1 MSQGKEKGIG
11 FDRGGLSPGP
21 AGKNH
26 LLVIA
31 IDEYVHCPKLNNCVK
46 DATDFVEVLKAQY
59 EFDPQNTLTLYNQEA
74 TRANIHAKLKEL
86 RKKVKAQDNLVIF
99 FSGHG
104 EVDGEVGYWVPVEAD
119 PEKDWEFIETSA
131 LKNRLNAINSFHT
144 FLIVDACFSGSLF
157 ATYRSVKAGYETKR
171 SRLGLAASHSR
182 ERALDGTPG
191 ENSPFAEKLLKR
203 LRDNDGSLSAQKLAT
218 DVIEEVQAATRGKQT
233 PVFKHLDVRGD
244 DSGQFVFHPKANE
257 VADWATCQKVGTLQV
272 FQAYLKKY
280 PEGKH
285 REEAEQQ
292 IAFLKEESAWQQA
305 RKENRIEGYLKYRR
319 EYKEGRYREQALEA
333 IKELEE
339 DQAWQLACGRNTIF
353 GYEQY
358 LDKYPKG
365 KYRKDAEAGMD
376 MLLNRQSDKRE
387 REEED
392 QKWEDARS
400 ADTPKAYKEYL
411 QAYPGGKYSAQ
422 AKSRITELEA
432 LALEARREG
441 EIKAAW
447 EQVKDSRSIAA
458 LEGFRRKYPDHRYAA
473 SAARLIDQLKTEAA
487 SKQTTIS
494 ETKPPGGQ
502 IPDTSK
508 KPPPAEQETSSLKKY
523 WPWLAGV
530 AVLAALIIGWAI
542 GGSGGQPDDPAS
554 KEDLTALDDDTLG
567 MAEETL
573 AGAPSQYKE
582 QDPAEPPTSTPDPVK
597 EQPTPPAIS
606 RSFSGDVLT
615 VTVREGTPPYELK
628 LLRRGNEVY
637 QQSLNQAGAHRIT
650 ITEYRQDAGT
660 YSINVTDGNGQT
672 AERSIRIDLPKVVKL
687 PSPSVKVGT
696 ATLGGQR
703 YSTIQFN
710 SGNLTWMTQNL
721 NVDVPDSWC
730 YDNDPANCA
739 KYGRLYTWEAAK
751 RACASLGQ
759 GWRLPTDE
767 EWRDL
772 AKRFGGADDDASDGG
787 KAAYQAMIE
796 GGNSGFN
803 ARLGGYRTS
812 AGSFVTLGDGGYYW
826 SATERH
832 SGSAWLY
839 NFYRNSG
846 KLLRYDYLKS
856 YGRSCRCVQD

>member
-1 MSQGKEKGIG
+1 
-11 FDRGGLSPGP
+11 
-21 AGKNH
+21 
-26 LLVIA
+26 
-31 IDEYVHCPKLNNCVK
+31 
-46 DATDFVEVLKAQY
+46 
-59 EFDPQNTLTLYNQEA
+59 
-74 TRANIHAKLKEL
+74 
-86 RKKVKAQDNLVIF
+86 
-99 FSGHG
+99 
-104 EVDGEVGYWVPVEAD
+104 
-119 PEKDWEFIETSA
+119 
-131 LKNRLNAINSFHT
+131 
-144 FLIVDACFSGSLF
+144 
-157 ATYRSVKAGYETKR
+157 
-171 SRLGLAASHSR
+171 
-182 ERALDGTPG
+182 
-191 ENSPFAEKLLKR
+191 
-203 LRDNDGSLSAQKLAT
+203 
-218 DVIEEVQAATRGKQT
+218 
-233 PVFKHLDVRGD
+233 
-244 DSGQFVFHPKANE
+244 
-257 VADWATCQKVGTLQV
+257 
-272 FQAYLKKY
+272 
-280 PEGKH
+280 
-285 REEAEQQ
+285 
-292 IAFLKEESAWQQA
+292 
-305 RKENRIEGYLKYRR
+305 
-319 EYKEGRYREQALEA
+319 
-333 IKELEE
+333 
-339 DQAWQLACGRNTIF
+339 
-353 GYEQY
+353 
-358 LDKYPKG
+358 
-365 KYRKDAEAGMD
+365 
-376 MLLNRQSDKRE
+376 
-387 REEED
+387 
-392 QKWEDARS
+392 
-400 ADTPKAYKEYL
+400 
-411 QAYPGGKYSAQ
+411 
-422 AKSRITELEA
+422 LEA

-447 EQVKDSRSIAA
+447 EQVKDSRSITA
-458 LEGFRRKYPDHRYAA
+458 LEGFRRKYPDHRYAV
-473 SAARLIDQLKTEAA
+473 AATRTIEQLKEEQE
-487 SKQTTIS
+487 SS
-494 ETKPPGGQ
+494 PPT
-502 IPDTSK
+502 DK
-508 KPPPAEQETSSLKKY
+508 KPPSADRETATLKKY

-759 GWRLPTDE
+759 GWRLPTDQ

-772 AKRFGGADDDASDGG
+772 TKRFGGADDDASDGG

-803 ARLGGYRTS
+803 ARLGGWRYS
-812 AGSFVTLGDGGYYW
+812 NGSFGTLGRSGGYW
-826 SATERH
+826 SATERD
-832 SGSAWLY
+832 GDNAWY
-839 NFYRNSG
+839 YHFNRYYG
-846 KLLRYDYLKS
+846 KLRRYVDLKS
-856 YGRSCRCVQD
+856 SGFSCRCVQD